1 MFIRKKKNSS
11 GSITVLIIEKRNRRN
26 IILKNIGTST
36 DAVEIDYLYSKALK
50 ETERLNQSP
59 QLPFDKDKELEYA
72 DSFTNCID
80 SFYLIGPELLLGK
93 LFDDIG
99 FNAIPNELFRHLV
112 LTRLVYPVSKLK
124 TVDYLLKYKGI
135 QMSVYSIYRYL
146 DTLHKSYIENV
157 KQISLQHT
165 LSIFNNKIAVVF
177 YDVTTLYFETK
188 YEDDFKKINNFS
200 TENLLL
206 SKLFVF

>member
-11 GSITVLIIEKRNRRN
+11 GSITVLIIEKRNRKN

-99 FNAIPNELFRHLV
+99 FNAIPEGVKFLRTIKRTLNPPPEGLRHWRQVFLYAV
-112 LTRLVYPVSKLK
+112 EHDS
-124 TVDYLLKYKGI
+124 
-135 QMSVYSIYRYL
+135 QMSAPI
-146 DTLHKSYIENV
+146 KGQIKKEIE
-157 KQISLQHT
+157 KEL
-165 LSIFNNKIAVVF
+165 
-177 YDVTTLYFETK
+177 
-188 YEDDFKKINNFS
+188 
-200 TENLLL
+200 
-206 SKLFVF
+206 

>member
-36 DAVEIDYLYSKALK
+36 DAVEIDYLYSKALQ

-157 KQISLQHT
+157 KQISLA
-165 LSIFNNKIAVVF
+165 IDNNR
-177 YDVTTLYFETK
+177 
-188 YEDDFKKINNFS
+188 
-200 TENLLL
+200 
-206 SKLFVF
+206 